1 MAFLPLILILVLM
14 WALMIRP
21 QQRRAREHQAVV
33 AALRVG
39 DEVMTTAGMFG
50 TVSALDDDSASIEVA
65 PGVVVRVLKA
75 SIVRRITD
83 DGYEEEPAE
92 GYEDEPTEQLHPEEH
107 ADHPDP
113 EEHSG

>member
-33 AALRVG
+33 ASMRVG
-39 DEVMTTAGMFG
+39 DEVMTSAGMFG
-50 TVSALDDDSASIEVA
+50 TVAALDDESVSLEIAR
-65 PGVVVRVLKA
+65 GVVVRVLKA
-75 SIVRRITD
+75 AIVRRLTD
-83 DGYEEEPAE
+83 DGYEEEPADDYD
-92 GYEDEPTEQLHPEEH
+92 G

-113 EEHSG
+113 EEHAD

>member
-14 WALMIRP
+14 WALLIRP

-33 AALRVG
+33 ALLRVG

-50 TVSALDDDSASIEVA
+50 TVSSLDDEAVSLEIA

-75 SIVRRITD
+75 SIVRRLTD
-83 DGYEEEPAE
+83 DGYEEEPAD
-92 GYEDEPTEQLHPEEH
+92 GYDDADHPEPEEHAPDPEEH
-107 ADHPDP
+107 AD
-113 EEHSG
+113 